1 MSRSIQFELW
11 KECNSGCLFCF
22 QTLQCKHTDDNL
34 KISACEK
41 AYEKICEIENTKEY
55 DTVAFIGGEF
65 FQGQLNTPE
74 VKESF
79 MKMIKKSAELLDNGI
94 LNQVWIS
101 ATLTIGHQEDLY
113 ETIELF
119 NKKKGLWILTSYD
132 TIGRYHT
139 EKMFDTWKFHMKN
152 IKEKYPDI
160 ELNTTMILTQDLIE
174 KYLSNDFSFDDFMVK
189 YNTQIFIKHC
199 YKIDKYVDK
208 ETANKHLPKFF
219 PKRNDLIKFLVKYK
233 NNEPLWMYEKLFN
246 INFRADE
253 LYRNQNDGQQMLL
266 SVRHKDSYTET
277 IVGREDISKCGHEK
291 GYQAY
296 IDSDECVIC
305 DKEMID
311 NMA

>member
-1 MSRSIQFELW
+1 M
-11 KECNSGCLFCF
+11 
-22 QTLQCKHTDDNL
+22 
-34 KISACEK
+34 
-41 AYEKICEIENTKEY
+41 
-55 DTVAFIGGEF
+55 
-65 FQGQLNTPE
+65 
-74 VKESF
+74 
-79 MKMIKKSAELLDNGI
+79 MKKSAELLEKGI

-119 NKKKGLWILTSYD
+119 NKKDGLWILTSYD

-139 EKMFDTWKFHMKN
+139 PKMLETWEYHVKN
-152 IKEKYPDI
+152 IKEKYPEI
-160 ELNTTMILTQDLIE
+160 KLNTTMILTQDLIE
-174 KYLSNDFSFDDFMVK
+174 KYLDNTFSFKDFMEK
-189 YNTQIFIKHC
+189 YHSQVFLKPC
-199 YKIDKYVDK
+199 YKIDKYGDK
-208 ETANKHLPKFF
+208 INANKFLPKFF
-219 PKRNDLIKFLVKYK
+219 PKRNDLIKFLVKFK

-253 LYRNQNDGQQMLL
+253 LYRNQNDGQQMVL

-277 IVGREDISKCGHEK
+277 IAGQDRKLKCGHEE

-296 IDSDECVIC
+296 IDSDACIIC